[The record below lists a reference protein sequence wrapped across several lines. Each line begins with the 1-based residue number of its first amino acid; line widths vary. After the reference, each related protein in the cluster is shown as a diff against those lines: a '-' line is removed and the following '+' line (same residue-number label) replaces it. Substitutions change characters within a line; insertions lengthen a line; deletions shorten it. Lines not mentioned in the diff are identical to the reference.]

1 MSSNLTIRQAVGL
14 AVGAAAGTAA
24 FSPLTMAADA
34 AGPAADQGPDTT
46 LQEVVVTGSR
56 IRRVEA
62 ETANA
67 MLVIDQKQIQ
77 DSGYST
83 VGDLLQRIP
92 SISGSATNPS
102 LNNGG
107 GFGESTVE
115 LRGLDAKRTLIL
127 VDGRRQGIVGSA
139 DATDVNQIP
148 LNLIDHVEVLKEGAG
163 ATYGS
168 DAVGGVVNFI
178 TRNDVEGVEIGADY
192 GKTTHNDG
200 PQHSVNVI
208 FGKTLDNF
216 RFEAGGNYFY
226 QKAVYAGARDYSKYA
241 LYLYGGSY
249 GAYKSGS
256 SRSPTGRISLPGAIP
271 ASAGGGFVP
280 GSLAANYGCG
290 SVTRIGP
297 TNGQGG
303 APGTSLADY
312 RCFTNADHYNYQPYN
327 LLTTPVQRSQAFTKM
342 SYDINDYATAY
353 GNFTFSHT
361 HSNSEEASLPF
372 DSPVDDVVIS
382 KNNIYNPFG
391 IDFGGISGANEA
403 ALWRLS
409 GLGDRVF
416 IADTNTAV
424 MNLGV
429 KGKTGLSDWT
439 YDLNVGYSRLDQTQ
453 SQGGYY
459 LKSAMQAAV
468 GPSFYASPTT
478 GLQVPAGTP
487 GAVLTCGTQAIPI
500 GNCTPLNIFNIFA
513 PGQQAVLNSLA
524 ATVVNIDSSS
534 YKNAS
539 LDFNGTIIPLPAGD
553 LKAAVGFT
561 YQGTEGDF
569 NPSTLAI
576 ASPPLYLQCQV
587 SNEACTGRTAGHY
600 DSKEEYVEFFV
611 PILKDLPGVKALNV
625 DLGAR
630 HSGYSLFGNTTKSE
644 FKVEYRPVK
653 DILVRGTWAQVF
665 RVPTITDLFASPV
678 NTSVTFNDPCQN
690 LTSAGLAAN
699 PNLALACKGVAPN
712 TGFKEPNGQ
721 ITGLNLAGPDLKPET
736 GTVKTVGVVFDPSFL
751 PGFSIDIDYW
761 KYDLKSVITLL
772 DSNYSA
778 NQCVATGSPY
788 FCGLI
793 NRYTSGPQSGQ
804 ILVFQNPTT
813 NLGSLS
819 TDGVDLSIHYAL
831 RNTPIGAFNFSA
843 DITDT
848 MSYLSIAAPG
858 AAPQQIAGTFNK
870 QFGNYARYRGLAQM
884 GWSGFGAEALVT
896 AQYIHHLNVT
906 DPSVVGVTA
915 TGAVYPP
922 LYIGSVMYW
931 NMSAGYNFVTKTK
944 VLVSV
949 QNLFDKQPPIF
960 YQNNVTNANTDVST
974 YDTIGRRWLLS
985 FTQKF

>member
-1 MSSNLTIRQAVGL
+1 MSSNLTVRQAVGL
-14 AVGAAAGTAA
+14 AVGAAGTAA
-24 FSPLTMAADA
+24 AGIGFSPLALAADA
-34 AGPAADQGPDTT
+34 TGPAAESTET
-46 LQEVVVTGSR
+46 IQEVVVTGSR
-56 IRRVEA
+56 IRRVES

-67 MLVIDQKQIQ
+67 MIVIDQKQIQ
-77 DSGYST
+77 DSGYAT
-83 VGDLLQRIP
+83 VGDLLQRLP
-92 SISGSATNPS
+92 SVSGSATNPS

-148 LNLIDHVEVLKEGAG
+148 LGLIDHVEVLKEGAG

-178 TRNDVEGVEIGADY
+178 TRNDVNGVEITADY

-200 PQHSVNVI
+200 PQSGVNII
-208 FGKTLDNF
+208 FGKTADNF
-216 RFEAGGNYFY
+216 RFTAGGDYFH
-226 QKAVYAGARDYSKYA
+226 QEAVYAGARDYSKYA
-241 LYLYGGSY
+241 LYLYGGTY

-256 SRSPTGRISLPGAIP
+256 SRTPTGRIFLP
-271 ASAGGGFVP
+271 ASINAQYG
-280 GSLAANYGCG
+280 GCG

-297 TNGQGG
+297 LDGTGG
-303 APGTSLADY
+303 AAGTALTDY
-312 RCFTNADHYNYQPYN
+312 RCFTGAPDRYNYQPFN
-327 LLTTPVQRSQAFTKM
+327 LLTTPIDRAHAFTKLA
-342 SYDINDYATAY
+342 YDINDYATAY
-353 GNFTFSHT
+353 GNFTFTHT
-361 HSNSEEASLPF
+361 HSGSEQAQLPF

-391 IDFGGISGANEA
+391 IDFGGISGVNEA
-403 ALWRLS
+403 ALWRLV

-416 IADTNTAV
+416 KADTNTAV
-424 MNLGV
+424 MNVGV

-459 LKSAMQAAV
+459 LKSRMQDAV
-468 GPSFYASPTT
+468 GPSFYADPAT
-478 GLQVPAGTP
+478 GLPVAAGTP
-487 GAVLTCGTQAIPI
+487 GAVLTCGTAAIPI

-513 PGQQAVLNSLA
+513 PGQEAVLKGLS
-524 ATVVNIDSSS
+524 ATVVNIDTTS
-534 YKNAS
+534 YKTAA
-539 LDFNGTIIPLPAGD
+539 LDFNGTIATLPAGD
-553 LKAAVGFT
+553 LKGAVGFS

-576 ASPPLYLQCQV
+576 ADPPLYLQCQV
-587 SNEACTGRTAGHY
+587 SNEACTGTTSGHY
-600 DSKEEYVEFFV
+600 NSKEEYIELFV
-611 PILKDLPGVKALNV
+611 PLLKDLPGAHALNIDAGV
-625 DLGAR
+625 R

-644 FKVEYRPVK
+644 FKIEYRPVK
-653 DILVRGTWAQVF
+653 DVLIRGTWAQVF
-665 RVPTITDLFASPV
+665 RVPTITDLYASPV
-678 NTSVTFNDPCQN
+678 NTSVTFNDPCQG
-690 LTSAGLAAN
+690 LTTAALAAN
-699 PNLALACKGVAPN
+699 PNLSLACKGVVPDG
-712 TGFKEPNGQ
+712 TFKEPNGQ

-736 GTVKTVGVVFDPSFL
+736 GTVKTAGIVFDPSFL
-751 PGFSIDIDYW
+751 PGFSIDVDYW
-761 KYDLKSVITLL
+761 KYDLTNVITLL

-804 ILVFQNPTT
+804 ILVFENPTT

-819 TDGVDLSIHYAL
+819 TDGVDLSIHYQL
-831 RNTPIGAFNFSA
+831 RTNSIGAFNFAA

-870 QFGNYARYRGLAQM
+870 QFGNYARYRGLASVA
-884 GWSGFGAEALVT
+884 WAGFGAEALIS
-896 AQYIHHLNVT
+896 AQYIHSLVIT
-906 DPSVVGVTA
+906 DPSVVGVEADGVTP
-915 TGAVYPP
+915 YPP
-922 LYIGSVMYW
+922 LRIGSVMYW
-931 NMSAGYNFVTKTK
+931 NASVGYTFSTKTK
-944 VLVSV
+944 VLFSG

-974 YDTIGRRWLLS
+974 YDTLGRRWLVS
-985 FTQKF
+985 VSQKF

>member
-1 MSSNLTIRQAVGL
+1 MSSNLTVRQAVGF
-14 AVGAAAGTAA
+14 AVGAAGAA
-24 FSPLTMAADA
+24 AATVGFGPMALAAETGPSTDATADA
-34 AGPAADQGPDTT
+34 T

-67 MLVIDQKQIQ
+67 MIVIDQKQIQ
-77 DSGYST
+77 DSGYAT
-83 VGDLLQRIP
+83 VGDLLQRLP
-92 SISGSATNPS
+92 SVSGSATNPS

-148 LNLIDHVEVLKEGAG
+148 LNIIDHVEVLKEGAG

-178 TRNDVEGVEIGADY
+178 TRNDVDGVEFGADY
-192 GKTTHNDG
+192 GKTTHDDG
-200 PQHSVNVI
+200 AQHGANII
-208 FGKTLDNF
+208 FGKTVDNF
-216 RFEAGGNYFY
+216 HFTAGGNYFQ

-241 LYLYGGSY
+241 LYLYGGTY

-256 SRSPTGRISLPGAIP
+256 SRTPTGRISIP
-271 ASAGGGFVP
+271 STGP
-280 GSLAANYGCG
+280 LAAEYGCG

-297 TNGQGG
+297 ANGIGG
-303 APGTSLADY
+303 ASGSSLTDY
-312 RCFTNADHYNYQPYN
+312 RCFTGADHYNYQPFN
-327 LLTTPVQRSQAFTKM
+327 LLTTPVDRTQAFTKLA
-342 SYDINDYATAY
+342 YDINDYATAY
-353 GNFTFSHT
+353 GNFTFNHT
-361 HSNSEEASLPF
+361 HSGSEQAALPF
-372 DSPVDDVVIS
+372 DSPVDDVIIAH
-382 KNNIYNPFG
+382 NNIYNPFG
-391 IDFGGISGANEA
+391 IDFGGISGANES
-403 ALWRLS
+403 ALWRLT

-416 IADTNTAV
+416 TADTNTAV

-453 SQGGYY
+453 SEGGYY
-459 LKSAMQAAV
+459 LKSAFQNAV
-468 GPSFYASPTT
+468 GPSYWASPTT
-478 GLQVPAGTP
+478 GFAVPAGTP
-487 GAVLTCGTQAIPI
+487 GAIPTCGTATATTAAPI

-513 PGQQAVLNSLA
+513 PGQLTVLNQLG

-534 YKNAS
+534 YKTAA
-539 LDFNGTIIPLPAGD
+539 LDFNGTIVPLPAGD
-553 LKAAVGFT
+553 LKAAVGVS

-569 NPSTLAI
+569 NPSSLGI
-576 ASPPLYLQCQV
+576 AAPPLYLQCQV
-587 SNEACTGRTAGHY
+587 SNEACTGTTSGHY
-600 DSKEEYVEFFV
+600 DSKEEYIELFA
-611 PILKDLPGVKALNV
+611 PLLKDLPGVHALNV
-625 DLGAR
+625 DVGVR

-644 FKVEYRPVK
+644 FKLEYRPVK
-653 DILVRGTWAQVF
+653 DVLIRGTWAQVF

-678 NTSVTFNDPCQN
+678 NTSVTFNDPCTA
-690 LTSAGLAAN
+690 LTTGDLAAN
-699 PNLALACKGVAPN
+699 PNLALACKGVNPN
-712 TGFKEPNGQ
+712 GTFKEPNGQ
-721 ITGLNLAGPDLKPET
+721 ITGLNLAGPTLKPET
-736 GTVKTVGVVFDPSFL
+736 GTVKTVGIVFDPSFL
-751 PGFSIDIDYW
+751 PGFSIDVDYW
-761 KYDLKSVITLL
+761 KYDLTNVITLL

-819 TDGVDLSIHYAL
+819 TDGVDLSIHYQL

-858 AAPQQIAGTFNK
+858 ASPQQIAGTFNK

-884 GWSGFGAEALVT
+884 SWAGFGAEGLIS

-906 DPSVVGVTA
+906 DPSVVGVEADGVTP
-915 TGAVYPP
+915 YPP
-922 LYIGSVMYW
+922 LYIGSVLYW
-931 NMSAGYNFVTKTK
+931 NASIGYNFPTKTK
-944 VLVSV
+944 VLFSG

-974 YDTIGRRWLLS
+974 YDTLGRRWLLS
-985 FTQKF
+985 ISQKF